1 MSTSPNRPEPDEP
14 IVLKVARDGT
24 PTYTARVPTPSRHVE
39 IRSCPTLDEARRF
52 VSDIREAVDAGQFD
66 PLPEI
71 DNTEEVDR

>member
-14 IVLKVARDGT
+14 IVLKVARDGR
-24 PTYTARVPTPSRHVE
+24 PIYTARVPTPSRHVE

-52 VSDIREAVDAGQFD
+52 TAAIREAVDAGQFD

-71 DNTEEVDR
+71 DDDTEEMD